1 MQNKGLHLNSP
12 SNVVVVSHP
21 LVRKKLT
28 IIRDVRTSS
37 RDFRRLVAEVAA
49 LMAYELTRDH
59 ETEAVEVKTPLGM
72 AEGVVLTSDI
82 TLVPILRAGLS
93 MADGISQLIPW
104 AKFGHIGIYRDE
116 TSLDPVVYYNKL
128 PPSVARS
135 EVIVIDPMLAT
146 GGSCALAI
154 DAVKAAGAM
163 RIKLLCLVA
172 APEGIQRIQQ
182 SHPDVTV
189 YTAAIDPGLDERG
202 FIVPGLGD
210 AGDRVFGTG

>member
-1 MQNKGLHLNSP
+1 MKKP
-12 SNVVVVSHP
+12 SNVIVVSHP
-21 LVRKKLT
+21 LVQKKLT
-28 IIRDVRTSS
+28 IIRDVRTPS

-59 ETEAVEVKTPLGM
+59 ETESVEVETPLGM
-72 AEGVVLTSDI
+72 AEGLVLTSDI
-82 TLVPILRAGLS
+82 TLVPILRAGLG

-116 TSLDPVVYYNKL
+116 TSLEPVVYYNKL
-128 PPSVARS
+128 PPSVAQS

-146 GGSCALAI
+146 GGSCAAAI

-163 RIKLLCLVA
+163 RIKLLCLLA
-172 APEGIQRIQQ
+172 APEGIRRMQDA
-182 SHPDVTV
+182 HPDVTV

-202 FIVPGLGD
+202 YIVPGLGD
-210 AGDRVFGTG
+210 AGDRIFGTG